1 MSRALSEPYAEE
13 WVFNNAFVTQR
24 IGCVGVELEWLV
36 VDPTAPL
43 ARPDHALVE
52 AVVNPPGRRLPY
64 GSAISFESGGQVELS
79 TLPAANLTDCLTAA
93 AEDMSVIRNEVRARG
108 LRLIGA
114 GLDSR
119 PARRLVDNP
128 RYVALEAAY
137 DQYGPVGRQM
147 MCNAASVQ
155 VNVDAGDDSAG
166 WRGRQRRWWLLN
178 TLGPALMAMFANSL
192 GDGGRSTRQLL
203 RFRTDP
209 TRTDPVPAGECRAV
223 WTAYALD
230 AQVTG
235 VRMPT
240 GRPWLVPP
248 VGFTM
253 RHWLRGQ
260 GPRAANLAD
269 LRRHLKSVIPPVR
282 ARGHLEIRMIDAQ
295 RGDDWAVPATVV
307 AALLDDPTGS
317 DRAAAVAADLPE
329 GADRAYWIDAAR
341 EGMARPDLAAA
352 ARSLMEIALDTLHR
366 IRVPAWAAAATARF
380 ADRYTDRGRCPADDG
395 RSA

>member
-1 MSRALSEPYAEE
+1 MSSALSEPYAEE
-13 WVFNNAFVTQR
+13 WIFNNAFATRR
-24 IGCVGVELEWLV
+24 IGRLGVELEWLV
-36 VDPTAPL
+36 VDPTAP
-43 ARPDHALVE
+43 ASRPDHALVQE
-52 AVVNPPGRRLPY
+52 AVCPPGRRLPY
-64 GSAISFESGGQVELS
+64 GSVISFEPGGQVELS
-79 TLPAANLTDCLTAA
+79 TLPAANLTDCLNAA
-93 AEDMSVIRNEVRARG
+93 AEDLSVIRNEARARG
-108 LRLIGA
+108 LRLVGA

-119 PARRLVDNP
+119 PARRVVDNP
-128 RYVALEAAY
+128 RYTALEAAY

-155 VNVDAGDDSAG
+155 VNVDAGDDSGG

-192 GDGGRSTRQLL
+192 GEGGRSTRQLL

-209 TRTDPVPAGECRAV
+209 TRTDPIGAGECRAT
-223 WTAYALD
+223 WLAYALD
-230 AQVTG
+230 AQVVG
-235 VRMPT
+235 VRMPS

-260 GPRAANLAD
+260 GPRPATLAD

-282 ARGHLEIRMIDAQ
+282 AHGHLEIRMIDAQ
-295 RGDDWAVPATVV
+295 RGDDWAVPTTVV

-317 DRAAAVAADLPE
+317 ERAAEVAERLPQE
-329 GADRAYWIDAAR
+329 PGRTYWTEAAR
-341 EGMARPDLAAA
+341 DGMSRPDLASA

-366 IRVPAWAAAATARF
+366 IGVPAWAAAATARF
-380 ADRYTDRGRCPADDG
+380 ADRYTDRDRCPADDG